1 MIFIGVALATI
12 VSFLA
17 SALLYAIPSVS
28 LLIARDS
35 TARPR
40 IRLGMQMASVVLRS
54 LLAAGLVAGLMVA
67 ANWHGAGA
75 GAVLGLA
82 LTTLPAVLLFGAVI
96 HEGTPIRVAAIH
108 LTDWASKLVIIGALV
123 GLFI

>member
-1 MIFIGVALATI
+1 
-12 VSFLA
+12 
-17 SALLYAIPSVS
+17 
-28 LLIARDS
+28 
-35 TARPR
+35 
-40 IRLGMQMASVVLRS
+40 
-54 LLAAGLVAGLMVA
+54 MVA

-82 LTTLPAVLLFGAVI
+82 LTTLPAVLLFGAII

>member
-1 MIFIGVALATI
+1 MIFIGVALATV

-28 LLIARDS
+28 RLIARES
-35 TARPR
+35 TPRPG
-40 IRLGMQMASVVLRS
+40 IHLGMQMASVVLRS
-54 LLAAGLVAGLMVA
+54 LLAAGLVASLMVA

-96 HEGTPIRVAAIH
+96 HEGTPVRVAAVH
-108 LTDWASKLVIIGALV
+108 LTDWAFKLVIIGALV